1 MRERSMAT
9 VGGEEWAVA
18 HQRVG
23 THASRPEE
31 LPACGTL
38 LDLELAMT
46 TQQWPDRLW
55 IVRHGE
61 SAGNIA
67 RDAAYASGQ
76 AVIDIAERDVDVPLS
91 ALGQHQSRALGG

>member
-1 MRERSMAT
+1 
-9 VGGEEWAVA
+9 
-18 HQRVG
+18 
-23 THASRPEE
+23 
-31 LPACGTL
+31 
-38 LDLELAMT
+38 MT

-67 RDAAYASGQ
+67 RDAAYASGL

-91 ALGQHQSRALGG
+91 GLGERQARALGEWFGAQAEEERPTVVLTSPYLRARETVQSIRDVGGVATSGVLRR